1 MKKTILTIVVVLA
14 GFITKAQSDSLY
26 AEIGVNTIKLIG
38 MGLQNNQGNPD
49 VWNPYML
56 TANVNYKRLG
66 VRFGIGGQS
75 GARTELPTDA
85 NGKTTMT
92 MDTSRM
98 DMRIGLGWE
107 IQPSSKWTF
116 KFGIDYFTSNTSNSL
131 ETEFT
136 NEDNDK
142 VITTREITRDES
154 GIAPFAWFQYH
165 ITPRI
170 SLGTE
175 LLWRF
180 SNYTSKDS
188 DVSNIADLNAIREYE
203 GSRRIMMAPTA
214 LFLNVRF

>member
-1 MKKTILTIVVVLA
+1 MVVVLT
-14 GFITKAQSDSLY
+14 GFITRAQSDSLY
-26 AEIGVNTIKLIG
+26 AEIGINTIKLIG
-38 MGLQNNQGNPD
+38 MGFQNNQGDPD
-49 VWNPYML
+49 VWNPYL
-56 TANVNYKRLG
+56 INANINYKRLG
-66 VRFGIGGQS
+66 VRFGIGGKS
-75 GARTELPTDA
+75 GSRTELPTDA
-85 NGKTTMT
+85 NGETTMQ

-98 DMRIGLGWE
+98 DVRIGLGWE
-107 IQPSSKWTF
+107 IQPSPKWTF
-116 KFGIDYFTSNTSNSL
+116 KFGVDYFTTNISNSL

-136 NEDNDK
+136 NEDNEK
-142 VITTREITRDES
+142 VITTREITHNES
-154 GIAPFAWFQYH
+154 GFAPFAWFQYH

-175 LLWRF
+175 LMWRF

>member
-1 MKKTILTIVVVLA
+1 MVVVLT
-14 GFITKAQSDSLY
+14 GFITRAQSDSLY
-26 AEIGVNTIKLIG
+26 AEIGINTIKLIG
-38 MGLQNNQGNPD
+38 MGFQNNQGDPD
-49 VWNPYML
+49 VWNPYL
-56 TANVNYKRLG
+56 INANINYKRLG
-66 VRFGIGGQS
+66 VRFGIGGKS
-75 GARTELPTDA
+75 GSRTELPTDA
-85 NGKTTMT
+85 NGKTTMQ

-98 DMRIGLGWE
+98 DVRIGLGWE
-107 IQPSSKWTF
+107 IQPSPKWTF
-116 KFGIDYFTSNTSNSL
+116 KFGVDYFTTNISNSL

-136 NEDNDK
+136 NEDNEK
-142 VITTREITRDES
+142 VITTREITHNES
-154 GIAPFAWFQYH
+154 GFAPFAWFQYH

-175 LLWRF
+175 LMWRF

>member
-1 MKKTILTIVVVLA
+1 MVVVLT
-14 GFITKAQSDSLY
+14 GLITRAQSDSLY
-26 AEIGVNTIKLIG
+26 AEIGINTIKLIG
-38 MGLQNNQGNPD
+38 MGFQNNQGDPD
-49 VWNPYML
+49 VWNPYL
-56 TANVNYKRLG
+56 INANINYKRLG
-66 VRFGIGGQS
+66 VRFGIGGKS
-75 GARTELPTDA
+75 GSRTELPTDA
-85 NGKTTMT
+85 NGKTTMQ

-98 DMRIGLGWE
+98 DVRIGLGWE
-107 IQPSSKWTF
+107 IQPSPKWTF
-116 KFGIDYFTSNTSNSL
+116 KFGVDYFTTNISNSL

-136 NEDNDK
+136 NEDNEK
-142 VITTREITRDES
+142 VITTREITHNES
-154 GIAPFAWFQYH
+154 GFAPFAWFQYH

-175 LLWRF
+175 LMWRF